1 MSTATR
7 RWPRRSPRWGSGRA
21 RAGSCWRPRAASDVT
36 LLDALP
42 FGMGIV
48 LAALVGMI
56 LGSFIAT
63 LVLRWPAGRS
73 VLGRSQCDACG
84 RPLGVPDLIPLL
96 SALPA
101 RCRSRTFA
109 APLDAIHS
117 SPDAGPAPLGA
128 TPPA

>member
-73 VLGRSQCDACG
+73 VLGRSQ
-84 RPLGVPDLIPLL
+84 
-96 SALPA
+96 
-101 RCRSRTFA
+101 RSEEHTSELQSLMRISYA
-109 APLDAIHS
+109 VSCLKK
-117 SPDAGPAPLGA
+117 
-128 TPPA
+128 

>member
-7 RWPRRSPRWGSGRA
+7 QWPRRSPRWGSAPA
-21 RAGSCWRPRAASDVT
+21 RAVSCWRPRAASDVP

-42 FGMGIV
+42 FGMGIA
-48 LAALVGMI
+48 LAALVGLI

-84 RPLGVPDLIPLL
+84 RPLGLLDLVPLL
-96 SALPA
+96 SALAA
-101 RCRSRTFA
+101 RGGCRMCGEIGRASGGERVCQ
-109 APLDAIHS
+109 D
-117 SPDAGPAPLGA
+117 G
-128 TPPA
+128 